1 MKTKNVLGVGALA
14 VALVLTTSCRS
25 PDTSTAGTTSYGSH
39 ETSLSLDSRAALTK
53 VTGDVPAA
61 ATLARDAKG
70 ILVFPGVV
78 KAGFIVGAWRGEG
91 TLFKGGKTTGYYSTT
106 GASYG
111 LQAGIQ
117 TYGYALFF
125 MTDAAL
131 RYLDNTEGFEI
142 GVGPSIVI
150 LDEGAAK
157 NLTTT
162 TGRSDI
168 YGFVFDQK
176 GLMAGLGLQGSK
188 INKINP

>member
-1 MKTKNVLGVGALA
+1 MPV
-14 VALVLTTSCRS
+14 RS
-25 PDTSTAGTTSYGSH
+25 DSSFFAILCNSIGRSTAGSH
-39 ETSLSLDSRAALTK
+39 LSPETSLSAESKGALAKLTSD
-53 VTGDVPAA
+53 TPAA
-61 ATLARDAKG
+61 AALAADAKG
-70 ILVFPGVV
+70 ILVVPDVI

-91 TLFKGGKTTGYYSTT
+91 TLFKNNKTSGYYSST

-111 LQAGIQ
+111 LQAGVQ
-117 TYGYALFF
+117 TYSYALFF

-142 GVGPSIVI
+142 GVGPSIVFV
-150 LDEGAAK
+150 DAGMAK

-188 INKINP
+188 ISKINP